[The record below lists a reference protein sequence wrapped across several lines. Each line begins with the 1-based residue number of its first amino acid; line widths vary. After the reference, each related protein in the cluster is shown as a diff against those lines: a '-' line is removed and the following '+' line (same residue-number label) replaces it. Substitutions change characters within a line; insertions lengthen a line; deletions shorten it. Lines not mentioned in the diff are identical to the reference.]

1 MKFESLDLRGAVPQV
16 VGPPR
21 EVNKLELARVVEH
34 HRRWVESKGLH
45 GRRADLTRAE
55 LEGTC
60 LSGTSINLQDAVL
73 HGVNLRRADLSMSD
87 LRQACL
93 AGADLREANL
103 LGAKLRG
110 ADLQGATLEGAAHL
124 WAEQLAGTNLA
135 AATLDPTFRFEALAT
150 VAEVSRRARRLWLFL
165 LLACLATV
173 WVVLSSTDAQLL
185 VGSVSPLP
193 LLGRFFPLVEFHLL
207 TPLLLLGLYIY
218 LQLSVQRMWEGLG
231 TLPAIFPDGDPVD
244 AKAHPWLLTGLARTY
259 SPWLQEKGAA
269 PSALEQQVT
278 LLLGYWVVPAT
289 LLLCWGRYLTRQDL
303 HGSLQH
309 VGLLAAAV
317 AFALNLP
324 ALAERTLR
332 LENRP
337 PPRSERILR
346 HARGTW
352 RGVTVLSLAVL
363 LAILSFGITYGAPH
377 DTGRAPDIDA
387 ADVRRWPAYALWA
400 VGYSPFAVLTEMDV
414 SGKPDDWTG
423 SEEDLA
429 RVEGARLNKA
439 SLRYAEAYR
448 AFLVNAHLWQA
459 DLRGAYLSEADL
471 RGANLRQANLRGA
484 VLDRAQ
490 LVEANLQ
497 RGALQNANL
506 ARADLRS
513 ADLSYASLGEA
524 ILIDA
529 TLSGAN
535 CYSADLNGARL
546 VRANLHEADLRE
558 ADLNQADLGLADLS
572 GAYLW
577 SAKLSQARLHAASLR
592 HAFLMSADLRGADLQ
607 GADLQEAILQGA
619 LLHGA
624 DLAGADL
631 RLARG
636 LTAQQLCSTRNLAGV
651 QLDPALAQ
659 AVRLQCGD

>member
-207 TPLLLLGLYIY
+207 TPLLLLGLYVY

-303 HGSLQH
+303 HGSLLH

-363 LAILSFGITYGAPH
+363 LAILSFGITYGAPAVPPILMPPMCVAGPPMPSGPWATVLLPFSPRWMYPASRT
-377 DTGRAPDIDA
+377 TGPEAKKTWPGWKAPA
-387 ADVRRWPAYALWA
+387 STRPACATPKPTAPSW
-400 VGYSPFAVLTEMDV
+400 STPTC
-414 SGKPDDWTG
+414 GKPISAAPTFPKPT
-423 SEEDLA
+423 SAAPTSA
-429 RVEGARLNKA
+429 RPTSGVLFSIALN
-439 SLRYAEAYR
+439 
-448 AFLVNAHLWQA
+448 
-459 DLRGAYLSEADL
+459 
-471 RGANLRQANLRGA
+471 
-484 VLDRAQ
+484 
-490 LVEANLQ
+490 
-497 RGALQNANL
+497 
-506 ARADLRS
+506 
-513 ADLSYASLGEA
+513 
-524 ILIDA
+524 
-529 TLSGAN
+529 
-535 CYSADLNGARL
+535 
-546 VRANLHEADLRE
+546 
-558 ADLNQADLGLADLS
+558 
-572 GAYLW
+572 
-577 SAKLSQARLHAASLR
+577 
-592 HAFLMSADLRGADLQ
+592 
-607 GADLQEAILQGA
+607 
-619 LLHGA
+619 
-624 DLAGADL
+624 
-631 RLARG
+631 
-636 LTAQQLCSTRNLAGV
+636 
-651 QLDPALAQ
+651 
-659 AVRLQCGD
+659 